1 MQDSTVPAGPLTA
14 EDVRVA
20 VEQLGGPNHTNA
32 AKIREVLGRGSL
44 ATIQK
49 HLQALRDAEK
59 GPELSEAQAS
69 VPMVPEAVTEALRG
83 LWAVAWAM
91 AEQRHAESLAHALDA
106 VQRLSDD
113 LAAAQADIES
123 LTAEVDQAR
132 DRVIAA
138 EARAEA
144 AEQALR
150 EGKAAMAA
158 EREALESVMTHLRAM
173 LPTA

>member
-1 MQDSTVPAGPLTA
+1 MQDSTVPASPLTA

-49 HLQALRDAEK
+49 HLQALREAEK
-59 GPELSEAQAS
+59 GPEPEAQVS

-91 AEQRHAESLAHALDA
+91 AEQRHAESLANALDA

-123 LTAEVDQAR
+123 LTAEADQAR
-132 DRVIAA
+132 ERVTGA

-150 EGKAAMAA
+150 DGQTAMAA
-158 EREALESVMTHLRAM
+158 EREALESVMAQLRAL